1 MDFDKMAKPFF
12 FDIRIDRQ
20 KLEMMM
26 IGSAGKIKLSDHVSI
41 IRVGYDVTRTKK
53 YVGPS
58 AGWREW
64 KISFKAGDILI

>member
-1 MDFDKMAKPFF
+1 
-12 FDIRIDRQ
+12 
-20 KLEMMM
+20 M

-64 KISFKAGDILI
+64 KISFKAGDNLI